1 MTKICQLYGVWSI
14 DENAAFFLKYHF
26 YTPKQMDIISA
37 KVAELCAEIR
47 KPTMSIVDA
56 FCFTDHLI
64 NSPLGRADGN
74 VYKAY
79 FELVRARNP
88 PTGGRPSYFEKLI
101 KPLLEREPMA
111 FSDADSIELDDEI
124 AEMIE
129 ERNSQSQSRNGDNA
143 AGEEEPKQK
152 VQK

>member
-1 MTKICQLYGVWSI
+1 
-14 DENAAFFLKYHF
+14 
-26 YTPKQMDIISA
+26 MDIISA

-64 NSPLGRADGN
+64 NSPLGRADGD

-101 KPLLEREPMA
+101 KPLLEREPLN
-111 FSDADSIELDDEI
+111 FTDGDQIEIDDEI

-129 ERNSQSQSRNGDNA
+129 ERKSQSSSGK
-143 AGEEEPKQK
+143 GEEEPKQK
-152 VQK
+152 VDKM